1 MAAVIAVGGLAPQGR
16 ALDRLA
22 GGSTWQG
29 RGVQQPEPIAPRRR
43 ADRQVSQ
50 REHHQ
55 VSGSAQA
62 LVVAGLAGQ
71 IREQV
76 AQPVMGEPQPVA
88 LGAGAQQHLG
98 NGQAD
103 QLSVAELWR
112 AAWAEPWTN
121 QLVDGDV
128 QCGDEVVE
136 TGVHEASLEVDV
148 ARATPT
154 LGDLA
159 SLVTAQHHRPDSE
172 SIV

>member
-1 MAAVIAVGGLAPQGR
+1 
-16 ALDRLA
+16 
-22 GGSTWQG
+22 
-29 RGVQQPEPIAPRRR
+29 
-43 ADRQVSQ
+43 
-50 REHHQ
+50 

-76 AQPVMGEPQPVA
+76 AQPVMGEPQPMA
-88 LGAGAQQHLG
+88 LRTGAQQHLG
-98 NGQAD
+98 DGQTD
-103 QLSVAELWR
+103 QLRVAELWR
-112 AAWAEPWTN
+112 AARPEPGTN

-159 SLVTAQHHRPDSE
+159 SLVTAQHHQPNSE